1 MGKYGAGDDYD
12 NYNSKL
18 HNEWINC
25 LNFDRFAHN
34 SKRWII
40 LYSGKDYN
48 KPTFLQRCRINN
60 SRDL

>member
-12 NYNSKL
+12 DNNSKL
-18 HNEWINC
+18 HNEWIIC
-25 LNFDRFAHN
+25 LNFDRFTHN

-40 LYSGKDYN
+40 LCSGKDYN